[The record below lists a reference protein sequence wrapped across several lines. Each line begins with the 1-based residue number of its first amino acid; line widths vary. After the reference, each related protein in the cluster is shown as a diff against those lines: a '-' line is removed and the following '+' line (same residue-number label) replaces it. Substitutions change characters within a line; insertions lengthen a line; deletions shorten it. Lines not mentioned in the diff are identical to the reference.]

1 MNRRGGLAL
10 AGFLFA
16 LAWLSFA
23 SAARAA
29 SRAECNSVPSK
40 ILRRAVPYCVLLPPS
55 YDADKARRYPVLYFL
70 HGIGENEQALLN
82 SGGWDL
88 IQDLW
93 DQKQM
98 GEFVIAAPAGGR
110 TFFINSRDG
119 KVRYQDFLM
128 REFLPYIESHYRIR
142 AGRHS
147 RGIAGISMG
156 GYGALRLGLL
166 FPQMFA
172 AVSANSAALIAKLPH
187 IEMATPGES
196 NILARM
202 LGSAFGS
209 PFDRAFW
216 DREQPVH
223 DRAQRAAARRL
234 ENLLRLRDGGQ
245 FRLQRGGAGVSRTAR
260 FAAHPARIP
269 PLSRRARLDLL
280 RAAFSSV
287 ARISVGCFRRRR
299 RRNRLHA
306 AAHSGNAA
314 GTEGICRARA
324 WRVRLVFGDARTYQP
339 ICGDDRGP
347 SVDPRR
353 SRACGARIALRHD
366 DCARISDAVADR
378 PS

>member
-1 MNRRGGLAL
+1 MNRRGGLVL

-16 LAWLSFA
+16 LAWLFLA
-23 SAARAA
+23 GAAHAA
-29 SRAECNSVPSK
+29 GRAECNSVPSK

-166 FPQMFA
+166 FPQTFA
-172 AVSANSAALIAKLPH
+172 AVSANSPALIAKLPN
-187 IEMATPGES
+187 IEMATPGDS

-202 LGSAFGS
+202 LGSAFGV

-216 DREQPVH
+216 ERENPFTIVRNGPRPIGLKIYF
-223 DRAQRAAARRL
+223 DCGTEDSYGFNVGAQAFH
-234 ENLLRLRDGGQ
+234 ELL
-245 FRLQRGGAGVSRTAR
+245 VSRHIPHEFYLYPGSHDWSY
-260 FAAHPARIP
+260 FAQHFPAS
-269 PLSRRARLDLL
+269 LE
-280 RAAFSSV
+280 F
-287 ARISVGCFRRRR
+287 
-299 RRNRLHA
+299 
-306 AAHSGNAA
+306 
-314 GTEGICRARA
+314 
-324 WRVRLVFGDARTYQP
+324 Q
-339 ICGDDRGP
+339 
-347 SVDPRR
+347 
-353 SRACGARIALRHD
+353 
-366 DCARISDAVADR
+366 SDAFGVM
-378 PS
+378 PKK

>member
-16 LAWLSFA
+16 LAWLFFA
-23 SAARAA
+23 GPAHGAG
-29 SRAECNSVPSK
+29 RAECNSVPSK

-55 YDADKARRYPVLYFL
+55 YDADKARRYPVVYFL

-88 IQDLW
+88 ILDLW

-110 TFFINSRDG
+110 TFFMNSRDG

-128 REFLPYIESHYRIR
+128 REFLPYIEGHYRIR

-166 FPQMFA
+166 FPQTFA
-172 AVSANSAALIAKLPH
+172 AVSANSPALIAKLPN
-187 IEMATPGES
+187 IEMAAPSDS

-202 LGSAFGS
+202 LGSAFGV

-216 DREQPVH
+216 ERENPFTIVRNGPRPAGLKIYF
-223 DRAQRAAARRL
+223 DCGTEDSYGFNVGAQAFH
-234 ENLLRLRDGGQ
+234 ELL
-245 FRLQRGGAGVSRTAR
+245 VSR
-260 FAAHPARIP
+260 RIP
-269 PLSRRARLDLL
+269 HEFHLYP
-280 RAAFSSV
+280 
-287 ARISVGCFRRRR
+287 G
-299 RRNRLHA
+299 
-306 AAHSGNAA
+306 AHDWSYFAQHFPA
-314 GTEGICRARA
+314 SLE
-324 WRVRLVFGDARTYQP
+324 FQ
-339 ICGDDRGP
+339 
-347 SVDPRR
+347 
-353 SRACGARIALRHD
+353 
-366 DCARISDAVADR
+366 SDAFGVT
-378 PS
+378 PKK

>member
-10 AGFLFA
+10 AGFLFG
-16 LAWLSFA
+16 LAWLFLA
-23 SAARAA
+23 GPADAAG
-29 SRAECNSVPSK
+29 RAECNSVPSK

-142 AGRHS
+142 GGRHS

-166 FPQMFA
+166 FPQTFA
-172 AVSANSAALIAKLPH
+172 AVSANSPALMAKLPN
-187 IEMATPGES
+187 IEMAAPGDS

-202 LGSAFGS
+202 LGSAFGV

-216 DREQPVH
+216 ERENPFTIVRNGPRPVGLKIYFDCGTEDSYGFNVGVQAFH
-223 DRAQRAAARRL
+223 
-234 ENLLRLRDGGQ
+234 ELL
-245 FRLQRGGAGVSRTAR
+245 VSRHIPHEFHLYPGAHDWTY
-260 FAAHPARIP
+260 FAQHFPA
-269 PLSRRARLDLL
+269 PLE
-280 RAAFSSV
+280 F
-287 ARISVGCFRRRR
+287 
-299 RRNRLHA
+299 
-306 AAHSGNAA
+306 
-314 GTEGICRARA
+314 
-324 WRVRLVFGDARTYQP
+324 Q
-339 ICGDDRGP
+339 
-347 SVDPRR
+347 
-353 SRACGARIALRHD
+353 
-366 DCARISDAVADR
+366 SDAFGVT
-378 PS
+378 PKK